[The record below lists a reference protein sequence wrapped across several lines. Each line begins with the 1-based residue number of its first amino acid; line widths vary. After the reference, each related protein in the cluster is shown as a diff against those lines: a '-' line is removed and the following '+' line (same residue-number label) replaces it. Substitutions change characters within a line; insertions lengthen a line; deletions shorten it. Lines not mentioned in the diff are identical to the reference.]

1 MSQLNDPYERLEQM
15 RGMFE
20 NTQAKVQGMQESIA
34 ALSVEAEEEDG
45 RLKATVG
52 SSGVT
57 GLYIDPRAMRLGSE
71 ELAERLTALIR
82 QATEEMQVEVQRLSD
97 ELLSEIRPSGLPNEA
112 GLGL

>member
-1 MSQLNDPYERLEQM
+1 MSQFSDPYERLEQL

-20 NTQAKVQGMQESIA
+20 NTQAKVQGMQEQIA

-57 GLYIDPRAMRLGSE
+57 GLFIDPRAMRLGSE
-71 ELAERLTALIR
+71 ELAERLTALIQ
-82 QATEEMQVEVQRLSD
+82 QATADMQAEIQRLSN
-97 ELLSEIRPSGLPNEA
+97 ELISDVRPPGMPSEA
-112 GLGL
+112 DLGL